1 MSKTQKA
8 SVGSSFESFLEEQG
22 TLTETTNRAIKR
34 VIAFQLSQAM
44 KEQDLNKSALAKR
57 MHTSRSQVD
66 RVLDPE
72 NTGVTLEALMNAA
85 KAIGREL
92 AIELR

>member
-1 MSKTQKA
+1 MSKAQKS

-22 TLTETTNRAIKR
+22 TLTETTNRAMKR

-44 KEQDLNKSALAKR
+44 KAQALSKSALAKR

-72 NTGVTLEALMNAA
+72 NTGVTLEVLMKAA
-85 KAIGREL
+85 EAIGREL